1 LNSWRIF
8 VHIKPKFTDH
18 RGKSL
23 EKEWRH
29 AGLGAVRKVRAGQ
42 AYELAG
48 ELSREDAEKLAEKLL
63 ADPVTQDAEVAAA
76 GAKGPAGARRAEVW
90 PKGGVSDP
98 AADTVA
104 MAARDLGFDTV
115 KKVRSG
121 AVYDFWGPS
130 AKAVKAFC
138 EDHLMNGLV
147 QQVEVR

>member
-48 ELSREDAEKLAEKLL
+48 ELSREDAEKL
-63 ADPVTQDAEVAAA
+63 AEVAAA